1 MTNPIFQHPP
11 ENRQL
16 FTEKRHHASLN
27 RRLARYLE
35 IHPARIADGSAGLT
49 IRHGS
54 NVVVLT
60 RAEAAAL
67 ANAIVDEL
75 ETQGT

>member
-1 MTNPIFQHPP
+1 MTHPIFKHPP

-27 RRLARYLE
+27 RRLARYIE
-35 IHPARIADGSAGLT
+35 IHPALIADGTRGLT